1 MTIDIFIFKIM
12 YFFFKIYKI
21 FMHHMHMISHIVGII
36 AFVLGPRLYIGKTR
50 NNRKKNMG
58 HKNLIIFKLNFRQ
71 ILSAVNANI
80 WISFFFKNVMVS
92 KNHFT
97 LGKVMEIFFS
107 VHCDT
112 KYCKCKLLL

>member
-1 MTIDIFIFKIM
+1 MYSGGMSIRFKYNIIFSMINIDLYHI
-12 YFFFKIYKI
+12 IY
-21 FMHHMHMISHIVGII
+21 ISYRKNEES
-36 AFVLGPRLYIGKTR
+36 L
-50 NNRKKNMG
+50 KKNMG